1 MKIKDILSTKGFTV
15 VGIDPKKTLKD
26 ALSTMVEKRVG
37 ALLVRGE
44 NGALEG
50 IITERDIM
58 RAVHDEMPLD
68 ESPVGDV
75 MTRDV
80 VTGSPEDHVEY
91 AMNEMTEKRFR
102 HMPIVEG
109 DNLLGVLSSVTSGN
123 GECHCWHVEKLI
135 EQVAAL
141 ERLTSLLEERL
152 WIEHIDARLSIH
164 LP

>member
-109 DNLLGVLSSVTSGN
+109 DNLLGVLSIGDIVRAERDRAKDDVDELWRYISGP
-123 GECHCWHVEKLI
+123 
-135 EQVAAL
+135 VAAGP
-141 ERLTSLLEERL
+141 
-152 WIEHIDARLSIH
+152 DAD
-164 LP
+164 